1 MTVYILIED
10 DCETNG
16 PHVES
21 VYATRELAEEA
32 KAEKEKIWGWYYI
45 EEHDVIE

>member
-16 PHVES
+16 PCIEA
-21 VYATRELAEEA
+21 VYATRELAEAA
-32 KAEKEKIWGWYYI
+32 KAEKEKLWGSYYI
-45 EEHDVIE
+45 EEEDVIG